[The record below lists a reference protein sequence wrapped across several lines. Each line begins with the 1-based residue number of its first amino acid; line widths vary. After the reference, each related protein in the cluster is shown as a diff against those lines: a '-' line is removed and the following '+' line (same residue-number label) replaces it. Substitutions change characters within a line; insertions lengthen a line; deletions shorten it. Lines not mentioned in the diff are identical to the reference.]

1 MGLFMLKSALMCNY
15 PAMLIVET
23 VDILKRYGMSG
34 LAGVLMRNDFVEAV
48 ETLKKI
54 SGMDKHYPI
63 SLSELT
69 ACIYYRLAIERG
81 IRGSDPDGEY
91 RLHYPENLEPD
102 DPPYCSEVPMDTLD
116 LIIDYASMALM
127 VVYEENPVECQR
139 IAATQGYACICAETS
154 SLAEKPAFGIYVS
167 TDNVTPDN
175 SNSESTFPSHVPP
188 PPSSSRSTSDEDF
201 SSKGCDFKMHR
212 CKPKEVILTIR
223 GTLSI
228 HDVVTDI
235 RNAPHPFPPTQ
246 EEILSLIYQV
256 SGRSLSCVVLW
267 SHVICGRWVES
278 DGVDDDNNVDV
289 LCHLSSCLFIGS
301 GVRNDKCMEISVWR
315 VEELI

>member
-1 MGLFMLKSALMCNY
+1 MDRGIDKASRVVDMGLFMLKSALMCNY

-81 IRGSDPDGEY
+81 IRGTDPDGEH
-91 RLHYPENLEPD
+91 RLHYPHGMEPD
-102 DPPYCSEVPMDTLD
+102 DEPYCVPVPLTD
-116 LIIDYASMALM
+116 LESIIDYASMALM
-127 VVYEENPVECQR
+127 LVYEENPVECQR
-139 IAATQGYACICAETS
+139 IATTQGYSCICAETIS
-154 SLAEKPAFGIYVS
+154 GAEKPAFGIYVS
-167 TDNVTPDN
+167 NNAQDKTAPVDPFLPPTPPHR
-175 SNSESTFPSHVPP
+175 SN
-188 PPSSSRSTSDEDF
+188 SDEDC
-201 SSKGCDFKMHR
+201 SSKGYDFKFHR
-212 CKPKEVILTIR
+212 CKPKEVVLTIR

-235 RNAPHPFPPTQ
+235 RAAPHPFPPSH

-256 SGRSLSCVVLW
+256 RSFV
-267 SHVICGRWVES
+267 
-278 DGVDDDNNVDV
+278 
-289 LCHLSSCLFIGS
+289 
-301 GVRNDKCMEISVWR
+301 M
-315 VEELI
+315 

>member
-1 MGLFMLKSALMCNY
+1 MLLPAMALSLPFPHFCCQFFFFYSISLFAQNQLIPFFSHGVDRGIDKASRVVDMGLFMLKSALMCNY

-81 IRGSDPDGEY
+81 IRGTDPEGEHK
-91 RLHYPENLEPD
+91 LHYPEGMEPGD
-102 DPPYCSEVPMDTLD
+102 DPYCSPVPLPSVE

-127 VVYEENPVECQR
+127 LVYEENPVECQR
-139 IAATQGYACICAETS
+139 IATTQGYSCICAETVS
-154 SLAEKPAFGIYVS
+154 KAEKPAFGIYVS
-167 TDNVTPDN
+167 SAPEGCTAT
-175 SNSESTFPSHVPP
+175 P
-188 PPSSSRSTSDEDF
+188 PPSAKRTQSDEEE
-201 SSKGCDFKMHR
+201 KGPDIGSGRGFDFKMHR
-212 CKPKEVILTIR
+212 SKPKEVILTVR

-235 RNAPHPFPPTQ
+235 RAAPHPFPPSQ

-256 SGRSLSCVVLW
+256 
-267 SHVICGRWVES
+267 RWVQ
-278 DGVDDDNNVDV
+278 
-289 LCHLSSCLFIGS
+289 
-301 GVRNDKCMEISVWR
+301 SVSMC
-315 VEELI
+315 